1 MRRCVFAGPSLHGVA
16 DRPSG
21 IVFRGPAGHGDLF
34 AAVEDGFEWIGLID
48 GVFGSCAAVWHKE
61 ILYALAAGRAV
72 SGAASMGALRAA
84 ECHRFGMRPVGSIAW
99 DYVEGQMDDDA
110 DVALLHGPAELDY
123 LPFTEPLVDA
133 RATIAN
139 LASLKLISPGE
150 ERLLLA
156 AAQALHFTQRTV
168 GAMVGRAVDDQGRQR
183 HLATLYDHHAA
194 RRKRA
199 DALLL
204 VQQMAA
210 NELSPTALPDW
221 TLADTASLARLKRS
235 RSAA

>member
-1 MRRCVFAGPSLHGVA
+1 MRRCIFAGPSLHGVA

-21 IVFRGPAGHGDLF
+21 IVFRGPAGHGDVF
-34 AAVEDGFEWIGLID
+34 AAVEAGFEWIGLID

-61 ILYALAAGRAV
+61 ILYALAAGCAV

-99 DYVEGQMDDDA
+99 HYSEGQMDDDA

-123 LPFTEPLVDA
+123 TPFTEPLVDA

-139 LASLKLISPGE
+139 LASLKLISLGE

-156 AAQALHFTQRTV
+156 AAQALHFTERTA
-168 GAMVGRAVDDQGRQR
+168 GAMIGRATGDQARQR
-183 HLATLYDHHAA
+183 DLATLYEHHAA

-204 VQQMAA
+204 MEQMAA
-210 NELSPTALPDW
+210 NELSPMTASDW
-221 TLADTASLARLKRS
+221 KLADTASLARLKRS
-235 RSAA
+235 RPAA